1 MMHVRRFFPL
11 LLFLLAAAAQE
22 RPPQIDWVGDW
33 ETAFKQAKETGKPV
47 MVCINSK
54 DGEKANERAARTTYH
69 DAEFVALSRKFVMM
83 VVSVHTHRPSGVC
96 PRFGR
101 VTCEQHLN
109 CWKALRARHG
119 QEFMASAMS
128 GEMISP
134 QHAWFRP
141 DGTLLRR
148 KEYELTKAE
157 LMKRMHRVL
166 DEVARKKPAGGADED
181 AADQPDKPVEGPP
194 DPRNAPLTDK
204 ERAELERVSEADQEG
219 RRAALSNLL
228 ETEKLAAHEALV
240 ELLKR
245 TRDTDVECDVLR
257 GLGRANVVDAREV
270 IEDHLKDRHELVR
283 SFAAVAL
290 EELGRKESIPALLK
304 RARSERDTQARKNMY
319 RALGACAGPSADKSA
334 ASFLLKRIDT
344 DKQNAD
350 KKHAALSLR
359 HFTTDDGKKLVLKRL
374 ERMAG
379 RSKDPYVRGGIVYTL
394 TKVGNTK
401 TTLPVLEKILD
412 DTNTKYGRYFME
424 GAIRALKGEGGGFGR
439 SGRFLFQED
448 RDDPARTD

>member
-1 MMHVRRFFPL
+1 MMHARRFVPL
-11 LLFLLAAAAQE
+11 LLFALAAGAQE
-22 RPPQIDWVGDW
+22 PPPQIDWVGDW
-33 ETAFKQAKETGKPV
+33 ETAFKQANETGKPV

-69 DAEFVALSRKFVMM
+69 DAEFVALSRKFVML
-83 VVSVHTHRPSGVC
+83 VVSVRSHAAGGTC

-157 LMKRMHRVL
+157 LMTRMRRVL
-166 DEVARKKPAGGADED
+166 DELARKKEAPGPDAEAGAPEEPAPEIS
-181 AADQPDKPVEGPP
+181 

-204 ERAELERVSEADQEG
+204 DRAELERVKESDREG
-219 RRAALSNLL
+219 RRAALANLL
-228 ETEKLAAHEALV
+228 ATEKIAAHEALV
-240 ELLKR
+240 ELLDEAR
-245 TRDTDVECDVLR
+245 HTEIRCDVLR
-257 GLGRANVVDAREV
+257 GLGRANVVDAREM
-270 IEDHLKDRHELVR
+270 IEEHLKDRSELVR

-290 EELGRKESIPALLK
+290 EELGRKESVPALLK

-319 RALGACAGPSADKSA
+319 RALGACGGPSADKGA
-334 ASFLLKRIDT
+334 ASFLLKRIDS
-344 DKQNAD
+344 DRQNAN

-374 ERMAG
+374 ERMAA

-394 TKVGNTK
+394 TKIGNIE
-401 TTLPVLEKILD
+401 TTLPVFEKILE

-424 GAIRALKGEGGGFGR
+424 GAIRTLKGEGEGFGR
-439 SGRFLFQED
+439 SGRFLFAED
-448 RDDPARTD
+448 RDDPARED

>member
-1 MMHVRRFFPL
+1 MMQTRRLAPL
-11 LLFLLAAAAQE
+11 LLFLLAAGAQE
-22 RPPQIDWVGDW
+22 PPPQIDWVGDW
-33 ETAFKQAKETGKPV
+33 EAAFKQANETGKPV

-69 DAEFVALSRKFVMM
+69 DAEFVALSRKFVML
-83 VVSVHTHRPSGVC
+83 VLSVRSHATRGTC

-109 CWKALRARHG
+109 CWKELRARHG

-157 LMKRMHRVL
+157 LMERMRRVL
-166 DEVARKKPAGGADED
+166 DEVARKKEDPGGDEAGAGEPGESVPE
-181 AADQPDKPVEGPP
+181 AA
-194 DPRNAPLTDK
+194 DPRNAPLDDK
-204 ERAELERVSEADQEG
+204 DRAELERLTKADREG

-228 ETEKLAAHEALV
+228 ATEKIAAHEALV
-240 ELLKR
+240 ELLDE
-245 TRDTDVECDVLR
+245 TRDTAVECDILR
-257 GLGRANVVDAREV
+257 ALGRANVVDAREV
-270 IEDHLKDRHELVR
+270 IEHHLKDRDDLVR

-290 EELGRKESIPALLK
+290 EELGRKESVPALLK

-319 RALGACAGPSADKSA
+319 RALGACGGPGADKGA
-334 ASFLLKRIDT
+334 ASFLLKRIDS
-344 DKQNAD
+344 DRQNAN

-394 TKVGNTK
+394 TKIGDVE
-401 TTLPVLEKILD
+401 TTLPVFEKILED
-412 DTNTKYGRYFME
+412 VNTEYGRYFML
-424 GAIRALKGEGGGFGR
+424 GAIRTLKGEGEGFGR
-439 SGRFLFQED
+439 SGRFLFAED
-448 RDDPARTD
+448 RDDPARED